1 MHRKHMLSR
10 LTIAAFAMFLTS
22 CGMQDSVI
30 VFEKQPT
37 TDIFAADTQPVT
49 TAASKE
55 QNETIFTEP
64 ETLPT
69 SETVPVPTGTSAM
82 RQRLESTEVT
92 LYDKMCEVFA
102 QFGLEVTVTGSYDI
116 EDIAKVYGSVLNDHP
131 EFFWMGS
138 GAYTSHVRGDT
149 TTITFDY
156 AEGITE
162 SDDLPAMNRTFQQE
176 VQTIVGQ
183 AAVAPTLYE
192 KILFIHDYL
201 VRSCDYDQSGERA
214 YTGYGCLIDHQA
226 VCSGYTAA
234 FQTLMH
240 EIGVECGN
248 VSGYTRP
255 SWESG
260 EGHGWNY
267 VLFEG
272 QYCWIDVTWDDP
284 CMDGGT
290 DWGDDWV
297 SHTYFL
303 VSSEQLFK
311 THRLNEKECVYI
323 PDCQTDSH
331 SYMRMMGYFV
341 ETYTFDAIDE
351 LMSRGQGMIAVQ
363 FANQYDFLQACDDLI
378 DAQRVFDTAYMQEH
392 DLRHYRYSK
401 DNDNWILE
409 IHAET

>member
-1 MHRKHMLSR
+1 MLSR
-10 LTIAAFAMFLTS
+10 LTIVAMAIILTS
-22 CGMQDSVI
+22 CGTQDSVI
-30 VFEKQPT
+30 MFEESPAT
-37 TDIFAADTQPVT
+37 DIFATDIFAADTQPVT
-49 TAASKE
+49 TTVLKE
-55 QNETIFTEP
+55 QNETSFARS

-69 SETVPVPTGTSAM
+69 PEAVPILADSTTM
-82 RQRLESTEVT
+82 RQRLESTELT
-92 LYDKMCEVFA
+92 LYDKMCEVFT
-102 QFGLEVTVTGSYDI
+102 QFGLEVTVPGIYDI
-116 EDIAKVYGSVLNDHP
+116 DGIDKVFISVLNDHP

-138 GAYTSHVRGDT
+138 NTYTAQVRGDI
-149 TTITFDY
+149 TTITFQY

-176 VQTIVGQ
+176 VQAIVRQ
-183 AAVAPTLYE
+183 ASSALTLYE

-201 VRSCDYDQSGERA
+201 VRSCDYDMSGERA
-214 YTGYGCLIDHQA
+214 FTGYGCLIDHQA

-248 VSGYTRP
+248 VGGYTRP
-255 SWESG
+255 DWESG
-260 EGHGWNY
+260 EGHAWNY

-284 CMDGGT
+284 SMDGGT
-290 DWGDDWV
+290 NWGPDWV

-303 VSSEQLFK
+303 ISSEQLFK
-311 THRLNEKECVYI
+311 THRLNEKECAYI
-323 PDCQTDSH
+323 PVCQTDSH

-341 ETYTFDAIDE
+341 EPYTFDAIDE
-351 LMSRGQGMIAVQ
+351 LMSRGQGMIVVQ
-363 FANQYDFLQACDDLI
+363 FANQFDFLQACDELI
-378 DAQRVFDTAYMQEH
+378 GDRRVFDTAYVKEH
-392 DLRHYRYSK
+392 NLRHYRYSQ